1 MMDSAVFIL
10 FFNTLVFIF
19 IFQVYYMS
27 EIDVEIDFETEG
39 CNLQLI
45 CYDDDILVANV
56 LKTSSK

>member
-27 EIDVEIDFETEG
+27 EIDVEIYFETEG